1 MALSR
6 DIPVAFRWVADPI
19 VRRVSKNS
27 LLTSLRQMQDAVRST
42 EKDADYANDHSL
54 PSSGNCGAAAEQET
68 NSAARP
74 PRP

>member
-6 DIPVAFRWVADPI
+6 DIPVAFRLVADPI

-42 EKDADYANDHSL
+42 EKDTDYAKAHL
-54 PSSGNCGAAAEQET
+54 PSSGNCGAAAKQET
-68 NSAARP
+68 NSTARP
-74 PRP
+74 LRP